1 MEDKMSNQ
9 TGKEKDFVL
18 FPYDGN
24 DERAIKIDFSGNAKL
39 LNGYKGSI
47 LVVKGTSKDGN
58 KKFIKIFAQVGVM
71 FKNDDGKFTGDITW
85 SEIGAKKAIVAWLND
100 KSDKPNISGYM
111 NEPGVKKDKL
121 PF

>member
-1 MEDKMSNQ
+1 LKINKKHKRRWRTKCQ
-9 TGKEKDFVL
+9 IKTGKEKDFVL

-47 LVVKGTSKDGN
+47 LGVKGTSKDGN

-71 FKNDDGKFTGDITW
+71 FKNDDGKFTGDLLGLRLELRKQ
-85 SEIGAKKAIVAWLND
+85 S
-100 KSDKPNISGYM
+100 
-111 NEPGVKKDKL
+111 
-121 PF
+121 